1 VIGAAR
7 FVAGLVL
14 AVVLHAAATLVA
26 PAFPVYC
33 DLFLVATVV
42 AARHGRIERALVA
55 GSLAGWAADAL
66 AGGPF
71 GLYGFADAAVAL
83 GTALAARRLT
93 VERSGSLVALFAAA
107 GAAQGIVLRLLG
119 LAVVPDLELPGWL
132 ALGVRALVTAGA
144 GPAWIGI
151 LAAAGARWRRWRG
164 RPSSL
169 GLSKSLRS

>member
-7 FVAGLVL
+7 FLAGLAL

-26 PAFPVYC
+26 PSFPVYC

-42 AARHGRIERALVA
+42 AARHGHVERALVA

-71 GLYGFADAAVAL
+71 GLFGFADATVAL
-83 GTALAARRLT
+83 ATALAARRLA

-107 GAAQGIVLRLLG
+107 GAAQGLLLRLLG
-119 LAVVPDLELPGWL
+119 FAVVPDLELPGL
-132 ALGVRALVTAGA
+132 AALVVRALVTAFA
-144 GPAWIGI
+144 GPAWIGV
-151 LAAAGARWRRWRG
+151 LAAFGARWRRWRG